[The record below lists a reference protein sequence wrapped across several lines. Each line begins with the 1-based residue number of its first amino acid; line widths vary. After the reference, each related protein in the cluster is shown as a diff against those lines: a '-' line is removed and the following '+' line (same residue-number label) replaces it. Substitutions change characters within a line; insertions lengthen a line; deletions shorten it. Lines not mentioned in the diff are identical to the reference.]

1 VSGPNGPIWYFTYGE
16 RWLPQSIAG
25 EPNCIY
31 WREHDGWLQFYCF
44 YARDLSPL
52 PWRRG
57 HRYDWELVQFTHDT
71 CALSQHGR
79 ARTIGIHTMRL
90 IDDRPCIYVAL
101 GKHANY
107 AHPGLHHTHGLD
119 FDIALGNGRILSH
132 YRLEPAPADGWAD
145 RTFGKITAP
154 GKTRAWHDPA
164 GWAGRIP

>member
-1 VSGPNGPIWYFTYGE
+1 MSSPNGPIWYFNSLE
-16 RWLPQSIAG
+16 PWHPVSVAG
-25 EPNCIY
+25 EPSCVY
-31 WREHDGWLQFYCF
+31 WREHDGWLQFWAH
-44 YARDLSPL
+44 YAKDRSPL

-101 GKHANY
+101 GKHACY

-145 RTFGKITAP
+145 RTFGKIAAP
-154 GKTRAWHDPA
+154 GKTLAWRAPA
-164 GWAGRIP
+164 KWASRIP